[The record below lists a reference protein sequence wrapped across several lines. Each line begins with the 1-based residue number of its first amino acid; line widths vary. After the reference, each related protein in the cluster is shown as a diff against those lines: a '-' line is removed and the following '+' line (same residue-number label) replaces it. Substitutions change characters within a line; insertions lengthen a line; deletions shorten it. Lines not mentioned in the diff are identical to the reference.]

1 MTAPSADRAP
11 RRGAWFTRL
20 PWPGKAKP
28 RPEPPPRVDHGLW
41 TVDRAVRVLTT
52 SCDRERRNAPV
63 AHAVVVGAD
72 TVSFHLGTP
81 DEPAPAGWTTTDDGR
96 TWQARLRWLQGATV
110 AEALPD
116 PYPRLV
122 PLGTGGEG
130 FVLLNLSQA
139 GGVIGLE
146 GDARQSRALARD
158 WARDLATS
166 PWSRDV
172 QVVRV
177 GFRDDPA
184 SPATATDAATLQD
197 AEAALAGEAGGVLLL
212 AGMPGGRDRERV
224 HALAEEPA
232 GRWSVVVVGRVDNPR
247 WRFTVDAAGLVDTGL
262 FSGPVAHR
270 PDAAGRVA
278 TRTVPVPAGQ
288 PAGTPRTRPLYT
300 RPRLIGAAVALA
312 LLSGTG
318 LTVALVGSSSPR
330 TPAADSAGNQT
341 APPDPVPS
349 SPPSDPQPPGDPQ
362 PPDVPQSSG
371 PSAAPAA
378 SAAPPDAAPPPAQ
391 GTPGGSGRQ
400 LVNPATRR
408 CLTAVAGS
416 DGTPLTLQ
424 PCADAPNQMW
434 DVVAADGTIR
444 TKGLCMDAAWGAA
457 TPGTVVQIAN
467 CSGNPAQQFSRRG
480 DTLYAGQADLC
491 ATAVDDG
498 AGVEL
503 QACGERRTQVFER
516 G

>member
-11 RRGAWFTRL
+11 QRGNWFARL
-20 PWPGKAKP
+20 PWPWKAKP
-28 RPEPPPRVDHGLW
+28 RSAPPRRADHGLW

-52 SCDRERRNAPV
+52 SCDREQRGAPV

-72 TVSFHLGTP
+72 TVAFHLRTP
-81 DEPAPAGWTTTDDGR
+81 DEPAPAGWTTTNDGR
-96 TWQARLRWLQGATV
+96 TWQAQLRWLQGANV

-116 PYPRLV
+116 PYPQLV
-122 PLGTGGEG
+122 SLGTGGEG

-146 GDARQSRALARD
+146 GDARQSRALAQD

-184 SPATATDAATLQD
+184 GPAAGTDVATFRD
-197 AEAALAGEAGGVLLL
+197 AEAALAGEAGGVLIL

-224 HALAEEPA
+224 HALAEDPA

-247 WRFTVDAAGLVDTGL
+247 WRFTVDDAGLVDTGL

-270 PDAAGRVA
+270 PDMAGSVAA
-278 TRTVPVPAGQ
+278 RTAPAVPAGE
-288 PAGTPRTRPLYT
+288 PAGTPQARPLYT
-300 RPRLIGAAVALA
+300 RPPFIAATVALA
-312 LLSGTG
+312 LLLGTG
-318 LTVALVGSSSPR
+318 LTLTLVDFSPPR
-330 TPAADSAGNQT
+330 TPAADSAGDQT
-341 APPDPVPS
+341 APQGPVPS
-349 SPPSDPQPPGDPQ
+349 SPPSGSQP
-362 PPDVPQSSG
+362 
-371 PSAAPAA
+371 
-378 SAAPPDAAPPPAQ
+378 
-391 GTPGGSGRQ
+391 GRQ
-400 LVNPATRR
+400 LINPATGK

-424 PCADAPNQMW
+424 PCTNAPNQMW
-434 DVVAADGTIR
+434 DVAAADATIR
-444 TKGLCMDAAWGAA
+444 TKGLCMDAAWGAT
-457 TPGTVVQIAN
+457 TPGTVVQIAI

-480 DTLYAGQADLC
+480 DTLYARQADLC
-491 ATAVDDG
+491 ATAVDGG
-498 AGVEL
+498 AGVQL
-503 QACGERRTQVFER
+503 RACGNSKAQIFKR

>member
-1 MTAPSADRAP
+1 VTAPSADRAP
-11 RRGAWFTRL
+11 QRGNWFARWFARL

-28 RPEPPPRVDHGLW
+28 RSEPPPRADHGLW

-52 SCDRERRNAPV
+52 SCDREQRGAPV
-63 AHAVVVGAD
+63 AHAVVVRAD
-72 TVSFHLGTP
+72 TVAFHLGTP
-81 DEPAPAGWTTTDDGR
+81 DEPAPAGWTTTNDGR
-96 TWQARLRWLQGATV
+96 TWQAQLRWLQGANV

-116 PYPRLV
+116 PYPQLV
-122 PLGTGGEG
+122 SLGAGGEG

-146 GDARQSRALARD
+146 GDARQARALARD

-184 SPATATDAATLQD
+184 GPAAATDVATFRD
-197 AEAALAGEAGGVLLL
+197 AEAALAGEAGGVLIL

-224 HALAEEPA
+224 HALAEDPA

-270 PDAAGRVA
+270 PDMAGSVAA
-278 TRTVPVPAGQ
+278 RTAPAVPTGE
-288 PAGTPRTRPLYT
+288 PAGTPQTRPLYT
-300 RPRLIGAAVALA
+300 RPRFIAATVALA
-312 LLSGTG
+312 LLLGTG
-318 LTVALVGSSSPR
+318 LTLALVDFSPPR
-330 TPAADSAGNQT
+330 TPAADSAVNQT
-341 APPDPVPS
+341 TSEDPV
-349 SPPSDPQPPGDPQ
+349 
-362 PPDVPQSSG
+362 
-371 PSAAPAA
+371 
-378 SAAPPDAAPPPAQ
+378 PPAQ
-391 GTPGGSGRQ
+391 GAPGGSERRQ
-400 LVNPATRR
+400 LVNPATGK

-424 PCADAPNQMW
+424 PCTNAPNQRW
-434 DVVAADGTIR
+434 VVTEDGTIR
-444 TKGLCMDAAWGAA
+444 TKGLCMDSAWGAT

-480 DTLYAGQADLC
+480 DTLYARQANLC
-491 ATAVDDG
+491 ATAVDGG
-498 AGVEL
+498 AGIQL
-503 QACGERRTQVFER
+503 QACGNSEAQIFKR